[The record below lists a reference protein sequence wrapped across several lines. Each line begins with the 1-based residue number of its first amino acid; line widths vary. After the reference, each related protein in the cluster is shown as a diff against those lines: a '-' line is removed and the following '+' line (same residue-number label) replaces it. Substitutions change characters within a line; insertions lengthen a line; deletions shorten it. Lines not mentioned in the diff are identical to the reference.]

1 MSDVRIGVIS
11 GGMTNC
17 VLDILDIDTCPDG
30 LCVNGE

>member
-17 VLDILDIDTCPDG
+17 VLVILDTCPDG
-30 LCVNGE
+30 LSVNGE